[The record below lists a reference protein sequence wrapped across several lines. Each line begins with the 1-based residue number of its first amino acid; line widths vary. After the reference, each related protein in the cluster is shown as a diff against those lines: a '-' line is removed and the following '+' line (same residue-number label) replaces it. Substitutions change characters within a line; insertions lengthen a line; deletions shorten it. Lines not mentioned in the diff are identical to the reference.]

1 MRIIK
6 TKKIRMLSHLLVTAI
21 ITFGLSGSLQAEE
34 DQSAEQKALVAEEVQ
49 LLEDSLAEMKAMA
62 PKLRV
67 SLRSVR
73 KQSGF
78 NVRESHKVERNLSS
92 SQKDMERLIAMHRRG
107 AVSQMRA
114 HFLVDD
120 LRRKAEGLKESLA
133 YIELHLQEQPGENGT
148 APDTPNENSVPGQET
163 GLIQLLGR
171 YALLV
176 DNSLSML
183 QEKGF

>member
-6 TKKIRMLSHLLVTAI
+6 TKKIRMLSRLLVTAVI
-21 ITFGLSGSLQAEE
+21 MFGLIGSLQAEE
-34 DQSAEQKALVAEEVQ
+34 VQSAEEKALVAEEVQ
-49 LLEDSLAEMKAMA
+49 LLVDSLAEMKAMA

-67 SLRSVR
+67 SLRGVR
-73 KQSGF
+73 KQAGF
-78 NVRESHKVERNLSS
+78 KPRESHKIEKNLSS
-92 SQKDMERLIAMHRRG
+92 SQKDMQRLIAMHRRG

-120 LRRKAEGLKESLA
+120 LRRKAEGLRESLA
-133 YIELHLQEQPGENGT
+133 YIELHLQEQSEETEASPG
-148 APDTPNENSVPGQET
+148 ASSENSVPHKES

-171 YALLV
+171 YTLLI
-176 DNSLSML
+176 DNSLTML

>member
-6 TKKIRMLSHLLVTAI
+6 TKKIRLLAWLAVTAI
-21 ITFGLSGSLQAEE
+21 TAFGPIASLEAEE
-34 DQSAEQKALVAEEVQ
+34 DLSAEQKTLIVEEVQ

-73 KQSGF
+73 KQAGF

-92 SQKDMERLIAMHRRG
+92 SQKNMERLIAMHRRG

-133 YIELHLQEQPGENGT
+133 YIELHLQEQTGET
-148 APDTPNENSVPGQET
+148 ETSPDASSKNSVPDQET

-171 YALLV
+171 YTLLV

>member
-6 TKKIRMLSHLLVTAI
+6 TKKIRMLTRLAVIGILA
-21 ITFGLSGSLQAEE
+21 FGSVASLEAEE
-34 DQSAEQKALVAEEVQ
+34 NLAEEQKRLLAEEIQ
-49 LLEDSLAEMKAMA
+49 LLDDSLAEMKTLA

-73 KQSGF
+73 KQAGF
-78 NVRESHKVERNLSS
+78 KIRESHKVERNLSS
-92 SQKDMERLIAMHRRG
+92 LQKDMERLIAMHRRQ

-120 LRRKAEGLKESLA
+120 LRRKGEGLKESLA
-133 YIELHLQEQPGENGT
+133 YIEVHLQKQADG
-148 APDTPNENSVPGQET
+148 DS
-163 GLIQLLGR
+163 GLIELLQR
-171 YALLV
+171 YTLLV
-176 DNSLSML
+176 DKSLAML

>member
-6 TKKIRMLSHLLVTAI
+6 TKKIRLLTRLAVTAI
-21 ITFGLSGSLQAEE
+21 VAFGPVASLEAEE
-34 DQSAEQKALVAEEVQ
+34 ELSADQKTLIAEEVQ
-49 LLEDSLAEMKAMA
+49 LLDDALAEMKAMA

-73 KQSGF
+73 KQAGF
-78 NVRESHKVERNLSS
+78 KIRESHKVERNLSS
-92 SQKDMERLIAMHRRG
+92 SQKAMQRLIAMHRRG

-133 YIELHLQEQPGENGT
+133 YIDAHLQEQAAEAKASAEVPSENRISGE
-148 APDTPNENSVPGQET
+148 ES
-163 GLIQLLGR
+163 GLVQLLGR
-171 YALLV
+171 YTMLL

>member
-6 TKKIRMLSHLLVTAI
+6 TKKIRLLT
-21 ITFGLSGSLQAEE
+21 GLSMAAILAFGSIALVKAEE
-34 DQSAEQKALVAEEVQ
+34 ELAEEQKVLIAEEMQ
-49 LLEDSLAEMKAMA
+49 LLDDSLAEMKALA
-62 PKLRV
+62 PQLRV
-67 SLRSVR
+67 SLRSIR
-73 KQSGF
+73 KQAGF

-120 LRRKAEGLKESLA
+120 LRRKTEGLKESLA
-133 YIELHLQEQPGENGT
+133 YIERHLQEQT
-148 APDTPNENSVPGQET
+148 AETEVSPDASGENSVSDQES

-171 YALLV
+171 YTLLV